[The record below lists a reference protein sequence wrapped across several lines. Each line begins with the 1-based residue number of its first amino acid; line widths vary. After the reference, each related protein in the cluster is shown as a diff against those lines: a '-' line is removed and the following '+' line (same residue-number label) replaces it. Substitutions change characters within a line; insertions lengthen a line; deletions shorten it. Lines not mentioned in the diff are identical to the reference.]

1 MFKKSAVRLD
11 ISFSIREFCCMS
23 KCKAVFL
30 DRDGVINHDP
40 GDYTMHVSEFQIL
53 PTVLETLKYWNDKGY
68 KLILITNQGGI
79 AKGLYGHKDVDEI
92 HDYFLRECA
101 KADVVIDDIFYSPHH
116 DDYSRSM
123 TRKPGSLMLERA
135 IHRYNIDPS
144 QSYMI
149 GDKQRDLD
157 AGDKVGVQGILMV
170 PNSPLSE
177 VKDFLA

>member
-1 MFKKSAVRLD
+1 MT
-11 ISFSIREFCCMS
+11 
-23 KCKAVFL
+23 KCKTVFL

-40 GDYTMHVSEFQIL
+40 GDYTMHVSDFQIL
-53 PTVLETLKYWNDKGY
+53 PTVMDTLKYWNDRGY

-79 AKGLYGHKDVDEI
+79 AKGLYSHNEVDEI
-92 HDYFLRECA
+92 HAFFLGECE
-101 KADVVIDDIFYSPHH
+101 KAGVTIHDIFYSPHH
-116 DDYSRSM
+116 DDYSASM

-135 IHRYNIDPS
+135 IHRHNVDPS

-157 AGDKVGVQGILMV
+157 AGDKVGVQGILID

>member
-1 MFKKSAVRLD
+1 MA
-11 ISFSIREFCCMS
+11 I
-23 KCKAVFL
+23 CKAVFL

-53 PTVLETLKYWNDKGY
+53 PTVMETLKYWNDQGF

-79 AKGLYGHKDVDEI
+79 AKGLYGHDEVSEI
-92 HDYFLRECA
+92 HAYFLEEC
-101 KADVVIDDIFYSPHH
+101 KTSGVEIHDIFYSPHH
-116 DDYSRSM
+116 DDYGKSM

-135 IHRYNIDPS
+135 MHRHNIDPA

-157 AGDKVGVQGILMV
+157 AGNKVGVEGILIV